1 MSLLEKKILKPCGT
15 PCMWEPCLHSV
26 AWRDVSFS
34 NAIRNKYWWPEKKNA
49 INSWPVN
56 CFEFQACS
64 MARKWVITYECRE
77 HVTETSPI
85 LGLWPTC
92 LMPALVRLITGD
104 LIMSQEYDE
113 LNTCAVDQSPN
124 PWSWILA
131 DAYLE
136 SHTSRVQS
144 RPVHTTLALLAA
156 RTIATNAAPST
167 NPFTCGTA
175 TPRTPV
181 RAQHSDGQ
189 NVTAHKIAHL
199 ATTPS
204 FGFHDRTRSPRFSIH
219 RPPKCPPLPQAWFRC
234 GSAKLAAE
242 SQDLPLLA
250 LVRVRFRNQYSS
262 LSLLLNHWSAGPF
275 SGRST
280 RPFAQIRLGSLKSSP
295 CHWRHHLRLTK
306 RAPFPF
312 S

>member
-1 MSLLEKKILKPCGT
+1 M
-15 PCMWEPCLHSV
+15 
-26 AWRDVSFS
+26 
-34 NAIRNKYWWPEKKNA
+34 
-49 INSWPVN
+49 
-56 CFEFQACS
+56 
-64 MARKWVITYECRE
+64 
-77 HVTETSPI
+77 
-85 LGLWPTC
+85 
-92 LMPALVRLITGD
+92 
-104 LIMSQEYDE
+104 
-113 LNTCAVDQSPN
+113 
-124 PWSWILA
+124 
-131 DAYLE
+131 
-136 SHTSRVQS
+136 
-144 RPVHTTLALLAA
+144 HTTLALLAA

-242 SQDLPLLA
+242 SQDLPLWFWFA
-250 LVRVRFRNQYSS
+250 YDSATSTPR
-262 LSLLLNHWSAGPF
+262 SLLLNHWSAGPF
-275 SGRST
+275 SVRST

-295 CHWRHHLRLTK
+295 CH
-306 RAPFPF
+306 
-312 S
+312 